1 MTKNQG
7 CHMSRDLT
15 RCGSAGFTLIE
26 VMIAVAVVAILAAVA
41 LPSYTQYIQRM
52 HRAHARS
59 ALLQAAQWMERVA
72 TAQGQ
77 YPTALVSG
85 LENVEGGRYQL
96 SLDADSSSTTAYTLV
111 ATRVSTGG
119 NASDRCGDFTLTNT
133 GAKGIENA
141 AAGMTVA
148 ECWDR

>member
-1 MTKNQG
+1 MARGTIRG
-7 CHMSRDLT
+7 RAS
-15 RCGSAGFTLIE
+15 GFTLIE
-26 VMIAVAVVAILAAVA
+26 LMIVVAVIAILAAVA
-41 LPSYTQYIQRM
+41 MPSYTEYVRRT

-77 YPTALVSG
+77 YPTTLLSG
-85 LENVEGGRYQL
+85 LEIVEGGRYQV
-96 SLDADSSSTTAYTLV
+96 SLVAAASSTTAFELI
-111 ATRVSTGG
+111 ATRVNSGG

-141 AAGMTVA
+141 ANGMTVA

>member
-1 MTKNQG
+1 MIENRG
-7 CHMSRDLT
+7 HSMSRSAI
-15 RCGSAGFTLIE
+15 RGRAAGFTLIE
-26 VMIAVAVVAILAAVA
+26 LMIVVAVVAILAAVTM
-41 LPSYTQYIQRM
+41 PSYTQYIQRT

-77 YPTALVSG
+77 YPTALASG
-85 LENVEGGRYQL
+85 LENVEGGRYGV
-96 SLDADSSSTTAYTLV
+96 SLDGDSSSTTAFTLV
-111 ATRVSTGG
+111 ATRANPGG

-141 AAGMTVA
+141 ATGMTVA